1 MRLIARSTPALP
13 KLAWVAVVDR
23 LHGIVALDHGPL
35 VEVRLTFWVEGVW
48 NGPFQRGDFGT
59 TECVFGTGGIV
70 AENSVR
76 FVTSAATV
84 DYLYYAEAGDHV
96 AVSNSLPLLLAS
108 IGDSLDPHCREYP
121 RICNSILLGIDQ
133 YERTIPTQHGHV
145 KRVMYWNLDVS
156 SKTISESDKG
166 EPPHFTSFKEYR
178 DYLRDNYA
186 LIAANA
192 RDSARTTPLEIW
204 STQSRGYDTTAV
216 NALCSPYGIDKVV
229 TISQAK
235 APTHL
240 AHQDA
245 GVQHEDDDG
254 GEICALFGL
263 PCIRLDRRAF
273 AHEYDDEPLYYC
285 VLHECQDTNLKDLK
299 KHLRTATL
307 LLTGTH
313 GDVVWPDAQGAKKLG
328 IDSVIR
334 RGDPGGHGM
343 GELRLNLGFIQLP
356 LPFMGTRRKAEII
369 AITES
374 EEMRPWRINTAYDRP
389 IPRRIAEE
397 AGIPRH
403 AFGQSKYASVVIFP
417 QPSIPYGKT
426 LRSEFFAYLAT
437 QGLLSPSGAWLWP
450 AVRWFNSIL
459 KVRNERRFH
468 VIYSIEGVIAKLSR
482 HPTFRF
488 PRLWSHLSGT
498 LLCFCVN
505 RQARQYAQ
513 ALEQRHLAMST
524 KDWSL
529 ASIAPPDTEVLS
541 SSD

>member
-1 MRLIARSTPALP
+1 MRLVAHSNHALP

-23 LHGIVALDHGPL
+23 VQGIVTLDHGPL
-35 VEVRLTFWVEGVW
+35 VEVRPTFWIEGVW

-70 AENSVR
+70 ADSVR

-96 AVSNSLPLLLAS
+96 TVSNSLPLLLAS
-108 IGDSLDPHCREYP
+108 IGDALDPHCRQYP
-121 RICNSILLGIDQ
+121 QICNSILRGIDQ
-133 YERTIPTQHGHV
+133 YERTIPTEHGHV

-156 SKTISESDKG
+156 NEAVSESDKG

-204 STQSRGYDTTAV
+204 STQSKGYDTTAV
-216 NALCSPYGIDKVV
+216 NALCSPYGIDKVL

-245 GVQHEDDDG
+245 RVQHEDDDG

-263 PCIRLDRRAF
+263 SCIRLDRRAF
-273 AHEYDDEPLYYC
+273 VHEYDDEPLYYC
-285 VLHECQDTNLKDLK
+285 VLHECQDTNLKDLR
-299 KHLRTATL
+299 KHLQTATL

-313 GDVVWPDAQGAKKLG
+313 GDVIWPDSQGAKKLG
-328 IDSVIR
+328 IDSLIR

-343 GELRLNLGFIQLP
+343 SELRLNLGFIQLP
-356 LPFMGTRRKAEII
+356 LPFMGARRKADVI

-374 EEMRPWRINTAYDRP
+374 AEMQPWRINTAYDRP

-403 AFGQSKYASVVIFP
+403 AFGQAKHASVVIFP
-417 QPSIPYGKT
+417 QPSIPYGKA
-426 LRSEFFAYLAT
+426 LRSEFFAYLAA
-437 QGLLSPSGAWLWP
+437 QGLLSPSRAWLWP

-459 KVRNERRFH
+459 KVRNERRSH
-468 VIYSIEGVIAKLSR
+468 PLYYIEGMIATLSGR
-482 HPTFRF
+482 PTFRF

-513 ALEQRHLAMST
+513 VLEQRHLTMST
-524 KDWSL
+524 KD
-529 ASIAPPDTEVLS
+529 
-541 SSD
+541 

>member
-1 MRLIARSTPALP
+1 MQLIAHRHPSLP
-13 KLAWVAVVDR
+13 KLAWVAEVDR
-23 LHGIVALDHGPL
+23 GHSLVTLDHGPL
-35 VEVRLTFWVEGVW
+35 VEVRPTFWIEGVW
-48 NGPFQRGDFGT
+48 NGSFQRGDFGT

-70 AENSVR
+70 AEDSVR

-84 DYLYYAEAGDHV
+84 DYLFYAETGDHV
-96 AVSNSLPLLLAS
+96 TVSNSLPLLLAS
-108 IGDSLDPHCREYP
+108 IGDTLNPHCREYP
-121 RICNSILLGIDQ
+121 RICNSILRGIED
-133 YERTIPTQHGHV
+133 YERTIPTQRGHV

-156 SKTISESDKG
+156 NKAIAESDKR
-166 EPPHFTSFKEYR
+166 EPPHFPSFKAYR

-192 RDSARTTPLEIW
+192 RDAARTTPLEIW
-204 STQSRGYDTTAV
+204 STQSKGYDSTAV
-216 NALCSPYGIDKVV
+216 NALCSPSGIDQVV

-254 GEICALFGL
+254 GEICDSLGL
-263 PCIRLDRRAF
+263 PCIRLDRRSF
-273 AHEYDDEPLYYC
+273 VREYDDEALYYC
-285 VLHECQDTNLKDLK
+285 VLHECQDTNLEDLK
-299 KHLRTATL
+299 KHLRTVTL

-313 GDVVWPDAQGAKKLG
+313 GDIVWPDAAGAKKIG

-343 GELRLNLGFIQLP
+343 GELRLNRGFIQLP
-356 LPFMGTRRKAEII
+356 FPFMGARRKAEII

-374 EEMRPWRINTAYDRP
+374 EEMRPWRINTGYDRP

-403 AFGQSKYASVVIFP
+403 IFGQSKQASVVIFP
-417 QPSIPYGKT
+417 QPSIPYGKA
-426 LRSEFFAYLAT
+426 LREEFFTYLAA
-437 QGLLSPSGAWLWP
+437 QGLLSPSRTWLWP
-450 AVRWFNSIL
+450 VVRWFNSIL
-459 KVRNERRFH
+459 KLRKERSFH
-468 VIYSIEGVIAKLSR
+468 VVYVIEDLLAKLR
-482 HPTFRF
+482 GQLRGRPTFEF
-488 PRLWSHLSGT
+488 ARLWSHLNGS

-513 ALEQRHLAMST
+513 IMEKRHLTMLT
-524 KDWSL
+524 KD
-529 ASIAPPDTEVLS
+529 
-541 SSD
+541 

>member
-1 MRLIARSTPALP
+1 MRLIAHSHPTLP
-13 KLAWVAVVDR
+13 KLAWVARVDR
-23 LHGIVALDHGPL
+23 VHGLVTLDHGPL
-35 VEVRLTFWVEGVW
+35 VEARPTFWIEGVW
-48 NGPFQRGDFGT
+48 NGPFHHGEFGT
-59 TECVFGTGGIV
+59 TECVFGTGGIIT
-70 AENSVR
+70 EDSVR

-84 DYLYYAEAGDHV
+84 DYLFYAEMGDYV
-96 AVSNSLPLLLAS
+96 TVSNSLPLLLAS
-108 IGDSLDPHCREYP
+108 IGDALNPHCREYP
-121 RICNSILLGIDQ
+121 RICNSILRGIEE
-133 YERTIPTQHGHV
+133 YERTIPTQRGQI

-156 SKTISESDKG
+156 SKTISESDKA
-166 EPPHFTSFKEYR
+166 EPPHFTSFAEYR
-178 DYLRDNYA
+178 DYLRNNYA

-204 STQSRGYDTTAV
+204 STQSKGYDTTAV
-216 NALCSPYGIDKVV
+216 NALCSPYGIDQVV

-245 GVQHEDDDG
+245 GVRHEDDDG
-254 GEICALFGL
+254 GEICERFGL

-273 AHEYDDEPLYYC
+273 VHEYDDEPLYYC

-307 LLTGTH
+307 FLTGTH
-313 GDVVWPDAQGAKKLG
+313 GDVIWPDAQGAKKIG

-356 LPFMGTRRKAEII
+356 LPFMGARRKAEII

-374 EEMRPWRINTAYDRP
+374 EEMRPWRLNTMYDRP

-417 QPSIPYGKT
+417 QPSIPYGNP
-426 LRSEFFAYLAT
+426 LRNEFFAYLAT
-437 QGLLSPSGAWLWP
+437 QGLLAPSHAWLWP
-450 AVRWFNSIL
+450 VVRWFNSIL
-459 KVRNERRFH
+459 KVRKERSFH
-468 VIYSIEGVIAKLSR
+468 IVYVIERLIGKLR
-482 HPTFRF
+482 GLIRGRPTFQF
-488 PRLWSHLSGT
+488 ARLWSHLNGT

-505 RQARQYAQ
+505 RQARQYSHT
-513 ALEQRHLAMST
+513 LEKRPNN
-524 KDWSL
+524 
-529 ASIAPPDTEVLS
+529 ASPGKPS
-541 SSD
+541 S